1 MSKLVKFQR
10 KISSLTWKTIFF
22 SISNIAI
29 VQNILMHITWKI
41 YVTSF
46 GFYMKNFLLYI
57 HNTVYI
63 YIYIKLFIQFSIK
76 DLCHVVPY
84 IYKMKKKTFSNPCF
98 SHTNTTSKKFSFSDV
113 SVKETIYFFS
123 FFLPLVYVID
133 WSLIQ

>member
-1 MSKLVKFQR
+1 
-10 KISSLTWKTIFF
+10 
-22 SISNIAI
+22 
-29 VQNILMHITWKI
+29 MHITWKI

-84 IYKMKKKTFSNPCF
+84 IYKMKKKLFPTLVFPIQTQQVKNSLFPMF
-98 SHTNTTSKKFSFSDV
+98 PSKKQSTSFHFSF
-113 SVKETIYFFS
+113 
-123 FFLPLVYVID
+123 L
-133 WSLIQ
+133 